1 MHRCTINL
9 DNCYACDLVK
19 TKSIKTLFSFKI
31 LYPINI
37 INFESNAGASI
48 GVCYGTLGNLPPSGE
63 VIALYKQ
70 YNIQKLRLYAPNDG
84 ALRALQGST
93 IEVMLGI
100 ENERLQDIS
109 SNQASADD
117 WVQRNVKSYPNVNFK
132 YIAVGNEV
140 DALGNR
146 APYVGPAMDNIQ
158 NAISRAGLANQIKV
172 STAVFP
178 IILQESSPPSKGLFR
193 PDYRPFLDPIIS
205 FLVRNQS
212 PLLVN
217 MYPYFSYIQNSQKI
231 KLEYALFTSPSVVVN
246 DGRLGYQN
254 LFDAILDAHYSALE
268 KAGGGSLKIVV
279 SETGWPSAGGDERVT
294 TTANARI
301 YNSNLIKH
309 VKGGTP
315 KKPESPIDTYVFAMF
330 DENQKRGEETER
342 HWGLFFPNKQPKYTI
357 DFN

>member
-1 MHRCTINL
+1 
-9 DNCYACDLVK
+9 
-19 TKSIKTLFSFKI
+19 
-31 LYPINI
+31 
-37 INFESNAGASI
+37 
-48 GVCYGTLGNLPPSGE
+48 
-63 VIALYKQ
+63 
-70 YNIQKLRLYAPNDG
+70 
-84 ALRALQGST
+84 
-93 IEVMLGI
+93 MLGI
-100 ENERLQDIS
+100 ENERLQDIA